1 MVVETELVDNVD
13 LREASPNYF
22 QLCGKRDEL

>member
-1 MVVETELVDNVD
+1 MVVETELFDNVD
-13 LREASPNYF
+13 LREASPNHF